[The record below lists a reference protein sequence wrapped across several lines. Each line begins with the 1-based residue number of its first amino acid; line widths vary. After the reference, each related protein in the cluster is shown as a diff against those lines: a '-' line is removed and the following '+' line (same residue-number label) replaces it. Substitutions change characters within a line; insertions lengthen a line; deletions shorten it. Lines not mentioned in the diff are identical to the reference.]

1 MTPRKPTSDPTHV
14 GDVKINVTAPE
25 LLRVMFER
33 PAPGDA
39 ESDPADQQE
48 VQFRLGFGAA
58 RIADD
63 AVSIELSAES
73 REGMAVKFEVA
84 FRTTLSILPTQ
95 EGSSLDWAATLS
107 EVAVR
112 VGPVVVF
119 PYLRETLSALSTR
132 AGMAPIVL
140 PVMNV
145 GAVFDPPDFGNGDS
159 AEASVSAKKP
169 NRRRK
174 SAG

>member
-1 MTPRKPTSDPTHV
+1 MSPRKPASDPTHI

-25 LLRVMFER
+25 LLRVVFER
-33 PAPGDA
+33 LAPGDL

-48 VQFRLGFGAA
+48 VQFRLGFEAT

-63 AVSIELSAES
+63 AVSVELSAES

-84 FRTTLSILPTQ
+84 FKATLSVVPSQ
-95 EGSSLDWAATLS
+95 EGSSLDMAAKLS

-112 VGPVVVF
+112 VGPVVVY
-119 PYLRETLSALSTR
+119 PYLRETLSTLSTR

-145 GAVFDPPDFGNGDS
+145 GAVFDPPDLGSEDG
-159 AEASVSAKKP
+159 AETPVSAKKS
-169 NRRRK
+169 NRRRRP
-174 SAG
+174 AG